1 MKLVVPKT
9 DPGIDGC
16 ATAVAYAELLKP
28 EDDEEDGERAT
39 AAAFGTPDQLS
50 RNVMEH
56 IDEEMSDASY
66 YIYNADGFIVVDA
79 SHPRQISNR
88 IRPDLVEEVIDNDTG
103 EFEQDLFENAESEL
117 ADVGA
122 TATIVTERYQEA
134 EEEPSED
141 AATLLQIAILQETDA
156 LQEDSTTSRDEEAV
170 EYLEDLVELPDELVG
185 DIDAPVEPE
194 DK

>member
-1 MKLVVPKT
+1 MKLVVPRT

-16 ATAVAYAELLKP
+16 ASAVAYAELLKP
-28 EDDEEDGERAT
+28 EDDEEDGERVT
-39 AAAFGTPDQLS
+39 AAAFGTADELS

-66 YIYNADGFIVVDA
+66 YIYNADSFIVVDA

-88 IRPDLVEEVIDNDTG
+88 IRPDLVEEVIDNETE
-103 EFEQDLFENAESEL
+103 EFDPELFENAESEL

-122 TATIVTERYQEA
+122 TATIVTERYREA
-134 EEEPSED
+134 EKEPSEA

-156 LQEDSTTSRDEEAV
+156 LEDDTTTDRDRDAV
-170 EYLEDLVELPDELVG
+170 EYLEGLVELREELVG

-194 DK
+194 DR